1 MITRAHWGARSDSGD
16 DMHNSR
22 RWSVSVAA
30 AVGALAAGGLAL
42 GTTPAISASCP
53 SSWPM
58 YQHDP
63 GRTGSTRCSPLTAA
77 NVSTLAPR
85 WFASTGDSSV
95 TATPTVAGGLVFAGD
110 SGGVFHALDAK
121 NGAPQWTF
129 DIAHNRAHADQHQT
143 SYGAITSSAAYGVNP
158 QTQQPAVYFGGG
170 GSVYALDARSGQPL
184 WATDADPAHPTS
196 PTEVESSPLL
206 FARSNGDQLVIV
218 GSDDNESPG
227 EDQTGLMA
235 LDARDGHLVWQFQP
249 ETERTV
255 TAFDT
260 TKSGHG
266 CGDVWGSPAL
276 YDSGSP
282 STSLFVFGTGNCADP
297 GAGEKV
303 PSEAVW
309 AIDAESGA
317 FRGVFSQAGTTA
329 GKTYGGDDDFGS
341 SAIVSPTRIQGH
353 PAALA
358 LNKSGTIYALRLDS
372 QPLMQPIWSTQAA
385 QPGQSGPA
393 AAGAIGGF
401 IASAAVGQAGG
412 KPALFA
418 ASAIPLPFKG
428 NGPTSPAGPQVD
440 DTLTNDPGRVS
451 SLHALDL
458 ETGKVLWHQPLELP
472 SYAAVTYVNGV
483 VFAPSTTS
491 FSVQAFD
498 SATGAPLWGL
508 PLLSSPASGV
518 SAAGA
523 AVFMGAG
530 TAENSSLG
538 LPPSPTMP
546 PQAQGVWSFGLAA
559 G

>member
-1 MITRAHWGARSDSGD
+1 
-16 DMHNSR
+16 
-22 RWSVSVAA
+22 
-30 AVGALAAGGLAL
+30 
-42 GTTPAISASCP
+42 
-53 SSWPM
+53 M
-58 YQHDP
+58 YQHDA
-63 GRTGSTRCSPLTAA
+63 GRTGSSGCTPITTA

-95 TATPTVAGGLVFAGD
+95 TATPSVAGGHVFAGD
-110 SGGVFHALDAK
+110 SGGVFHALDATD
-121 NGAPQWTF
+121 GAAQWTF
-129 DIAHNRAHADQHQT
+129 DIANNRVHDDQHQT
-143 SYGAITSSAAYGVNP
+143 SYGGITSSAAYGVNP
-158 QTQQPAVYFGGG
+158 GTGRPAVYFGGG
-170 GSVYALDARSGQPL
+170 GSVYALDAANGQPL
-184 WATDADPAHPTS
+184 WATDADPAHPAS

-206 FARSNGDQLVIV
+206 FTRSNGDQLVIV

-235 LDARDGHLVWQFQP
+235 LDAKDGHLVWQFQP
-249 ETERTV
+249 ETEQTV
-255 TAFDT
+255 TAFDAN
-260 TKSGHG
+260 KSGHG
-266 CGDVWGSPAL
+266 CGDVWGSPAF

-297 GAGEKV
+297 GAAEKV

-309 AIDAESGA
+309 AINAESGA
-317 FRGVFSQAGTTA
+317 FRGVFSQAGTPA
-329 GKTYGGDDDFGS
+329 DQTYGGDDDFGS
-341 SAIVSPTRIQGH
+341 SAIVSPTPIQGH
-353 PAALA
+353 HAALA
-358 LNKSGTIYALRLDS
+358 LNKSGFVYALSLDS
-372 QPLMQPIWSTQAA
+372 EPLLQPIWSTQVA
-385 QPGQSGPA
+385 QPGQTGPA

-401 IASAAVGQAGG
+401 IASGAVGQAGG

-428 NGPTSPAGPQVD
+428 NGPTSSAGPQVD
-440 DTLTNDPGRVS
+440 DTLTSDPGRVS
-451 SLHALDL
+451 SLHAVDL
-458 ETGKVLWHQPLELP
+458 ETGKVLWHQPLEMP

-498 SATGAPLWGL
+498 STTGVPLWGL

-546 PQAQGVWSFGLAA
+546 PQAQGVWSFGLAGGLGGLSGSLGGLA
-559 G
+559 AR